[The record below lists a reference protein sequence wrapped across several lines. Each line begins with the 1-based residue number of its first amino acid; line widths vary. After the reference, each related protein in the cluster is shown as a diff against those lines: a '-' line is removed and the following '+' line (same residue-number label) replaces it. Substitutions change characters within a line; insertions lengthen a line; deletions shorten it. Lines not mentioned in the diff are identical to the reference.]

1 VLTALV
7 VDDAT
12 ASRHRVATLLQLAG
26 WQVLEVTD
34 QAAAVRAAAR
44 VHPDLVVTELRLRS
58 GNGMAL
64 AQQLRRA
71 GCRARFLLVTSR
83 PTAKAQT
90 QAAAAGIAFLAKP
103 VDPRQ
108 LIDFLRSRTTG
119 PAAQDPRPRVR
130 VTAERVATPSA
141 AAASSAGSSAG
152 STAGGSADDE
162 ERSWRDRKHDFFV
175 SALPHHL
182 AMIAHSARG
191 GDASAVASAAQ
202 TLAGESGQNGHPEV
216 ATMCHRIAE
225 DARRGVLSQ
234 PRLMNL
240 VTLASAAG
248 AR

>member
-44 VHPDLVVTELRLRS
+44 VRPDLVVTELRLRG
-58 GNGMAL
+58 GNGMEL
-64 AQQLRRA
+64 LQQLRRS
-71 GCRARFLLVTSR
+71 GSRARFLLVTSR

-130 VTAERVATPSA
+130 IHAERVAPPAAA
-141 AAASSAGSSAG
+141 AAASGAPAS
-152 STAGGSADDE
+152 DEEEDEE
-162 ERSWRDRKHDFFV
+162 ERSWRERQHDFYL
-175 SALPHHL
+175 SGLPHHL
-182 AMIAHSARG
+182 AMIAHSAKA
-191 GDASAVASAAQ
+191 GDASSVAEAAQ
-202 TLAGESGQNGHPEV
+202 ALAGESGTNGHPEV